1 MLSLQVCPDCWQR
14 CASPQFADSQATGA
28 TQVNLRLTKLNE
40 FQFLTCVKHRVWGSK
55 IARFGKWKEGDSLAF
70 IVDKSIAGI
79 AKVSG
84 KPFKSNESVWDN
96 GLFPH
101 RIPIKFTHLI
111 LPENRP
117 PVLGQIRD
125 ALMSSAAGASYGM
138 YILNQTLLPDGPAD
152 TILQVINSKQ
162 NDLNAIGRNLDH
174 YLGIAKNDQEQP
186 EKTIAQPADTAS
198 NGSVPPLEAEDKS
211 SDTEDSIHSKYQNLL
226 VMLGKITGCSVWIAS
241 NDQKKTFEGKPISQE
256 CLSSFPNLGGLN
268 EEAIKRIKLIDV
280 IWIRGNAPVAAF
292 EVEITTAV
300 YSGLLR
306 MSDLLAEVPSLKI
319 DLYIVAPRNKQS
331 KVFGEL
337 SRPTF
342 RKIGLNEYAS
352 FIPGEELEDLLS
364 KVKDL
369 AGHVAPSILN
379 KIAVALAD
387 DVEGGL
393 T

>member
-1 MLSLQVCPDCWQR
+1 M
-14 CASPQFADSQATGA
+14 
-28 TQVNLRLTKLNE
+28 NLRLTSLDE
-40 FQFLTCVKHRVWGSK
+40 FQFLTCIKHGVWGSK
-55 IARFGKWKEGDSLAF
+55 KARFGKWKQGDFLAF
-70 IVDKSIAGI
+70 IVAKRMAGV

-84 KPFKSNESVWDN
+84 KPFKSNDPVWDN
-96 GLFPH
+96 GVFPH

-111 LPENRP
+111 LPGNRP
-117 PVLGQIRD
+117 PILGQIRD
-125 ALMSSAAGASYGM
+125 ALMSSVAGIRYGL
-138 YILNQTLLPDGPAD
+138 YILNQTILPDGPAD
-152 TILQVINSKQ
+152 TILQVMNSQK
-162 NDLNAIGRNLDH
+162 NDLKLIWGNLDH
-174 YLGIAKNDQEQP
+174 YLETAQTERQQP
-186 EKTIAQPADTAS
+186 GKKQPAPADIS
-198 NGSVPPLEAEDKS
+198 DVSDFEEDSVVPAAEDS
-211 SDTEDSIHSKYQNLL
+211 MHSKYQNLL

-241 NDQKKTFEGKPISQE
+241 NDQKKTFEGKSISQE
-256 CLSSFPNLGGLN
+256 CLASFPNLGGLN

-292 EVEITTAV
+292 EVEITTSV

-342 RKIGLNEYAS
+342 KKIGLNEYAS

-387 DVEGGL
+387 EVEGGL

>member
-1 MLSLQVCPDCWQR
+1 M
-14 CASPQFADSQATGA
+14 
-28 TQVNLRLTKLNE
+28 NLRLTKLNE
-40 FQFLTCVKHRVWGSK
+40 FQFLTCVKHGVWGSK
-55 IARFGKWKEGDSLAF
+55 NARFAKWKEGDCLAF
-70 IVDKSIAGI
+70 IVDKRIAGL

-84 KPFKSNESVWDN
+84 KPFKSNQPVWDN
-96 GLFPH
+96 GIYPH
-101 RIPIKFTHLI
+101 RIPIKSIHLM

-125 ALMSSAAGASYGM
+125 ALMSSAPGGSWGM

-152 TILQVINSKQ
+152 TIFKVIDSYK
-162 NDLNAIGRNLDH
+162 NDVGLVVENLDH
-174 YLGIAKNDQEQP
+174 FLETAFTEQQPQEIRPQPISTPDDQSSPPVEPEQV
-186 EKTIAQPADTAS
+186 AS
-198 NGSVPPLEAEDKS
+198 E
-211 SDTEDSIHSKYQNLL
+211 TEESMHSKYQNWL
-226 VMLGKITGCSVWIAS
+226 VMLGKVTGCSVWIAS
-241 NDQKKTFEGKPISQE
+241 NDQKKTYEGKPISQD
-256 CLSSFPNLGGLN
+256 CLTSFPNLGGLN

-319 DLYIVAPRNKQS
+319 DLYIVAPKNKQA

-352 FIPGEELEDLLS
+352 FIPGEDLEELLP

-379 KIAVALAD
+379 KIAVTLAD
-387 DVEGGL
+387 EVQGGL